1 VPPFNQSTATL
12 SSQRNK
18 FDDPLSQF
26 SLSETPLHNVSVD
39 PQKTTDNVDK
49 QSLLEYLES
58 LVLGKP
64 DYKGFQIVQTLAM
77 SFKMAICMVVGWNLV
92 LGCLMCVAGQY
103 YGVIYFATPILCA
116 YIALGALVKRALAFC
131 ELFPVWHT

>member
-1 VPPFNQSTATL
+1 MPYPPRSERQSVPPFNQSTATL

-18 FDDPLSQF
+18 FDDPLRQF
-26 SLSETPLHNVSVD
+26 SLSETPLHNVCVD

-64 DYKGFQIVQTLAM
+64 
-77 SFKMAICMVVGWNLV
+77 
-92 LGCLMCVAGQY
+92 
-103 YGVIYFATPILCA
+103 
-116 YIALGALVKRALAFC
+116 
-131 ELFPVWHT
+131 E